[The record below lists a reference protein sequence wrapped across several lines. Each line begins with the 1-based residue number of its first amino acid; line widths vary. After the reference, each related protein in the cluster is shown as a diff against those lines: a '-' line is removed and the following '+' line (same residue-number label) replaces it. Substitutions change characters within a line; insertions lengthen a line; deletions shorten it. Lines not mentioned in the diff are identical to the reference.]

1 LTDESFAVAIAR
13 YHQSDRSPYK
23 HWFYLGAA
31 LLMYFNWLLCTYAG
45 LTIGRLLPNAANWGL
60 DFAMSATF
68 IGMVIPYLINRP
80 MVIAVVVSG
89 LTALLT
95 HGLPHKLGLMVAALV
110 GVAAGM
116 IAETQIK
123 NRDKSRDHE

>member
-1 LTDESFAVAIAR
+1 
-13 YHQSDRSPYK
+13 
-23 HWFYLGAA
+23 
-31 LLMYFNWLLCTYAG
+31 MYFNWLLCTYAG